1 MAPVGD
7 LKKSKRNKQFL
18 EFNLMGGLFH
28 AKNLKSTIF
37 KGSQFWG
44 PLTPQVALD
53 QKVAYH
59 KMLLELD
66 CSGEEIHFM

>member
-1 MAPVGD
+1 MAPLGD

-59 KMLLELD
+59 KMLLKLD
-66 CSGEEIHFM
+66 CNGEEIHFM